1 MDHDSH
7 NSETTNGHPQVNDV
21 MPIVSTESES
31 ADGDVAT
38 YGMDGFMTQLDN
50 IHRNWEPDFQQT
62 NSEVTIDSER
72 SHFVRTPDLEE
83 AEDILEETGR
93 VVLCGPP
100 GSGKTTLGHALLR
113 QYRHK
118 GHKTYVLANVKDWF
132 KYVSEGRR
140 SVVLMDGTLGE
151 VFVDDVEYT
160 QWRNISRSVLELNKT
175 GDCLLVLT
183 VYPHILRKL
192 HVLEAGSNSPLLSS
206 MVVVHLMRDPL
217 DEELKREI
225 LTVHLKEL
233 HLNTAEQDALVTEI
247 LQKDVS
253 GAAFPWC
260 CRQLVL
266 RKSSA
271 SEPADTGE
279 GLSEATPLFTRTS
292 DPTDIFTAPSECYVP
307 FLQRII
313 TNRDHG
319 ETMAAVMSLTM
330 LGLGHFLHNPRRVQ
344 SQLEKLG
351 FPDFSDCRLELFVD
365 HFRGS
370 IIQQEANKFMSR
382 LIYNAVGLALGRS
395 LYLPILLKV
404 CDVMFFVQHVRTK
417 ETATEFSVTIGP
429 SPDDRQLLMQTM
441 YEHMVS
447 GRQPELC
454 QHPSLH
460 CPQFLQEFDTFCRA
474 NKNHVQRLVS
484 AVDTVHRKPLLYWS
498 VWGPTGNLT
507 QWCLKLTEGETDNS
521 VRGKWTTE
529 VLLVCILMRD
539 ITYKED
545 SSFVTLLTKLI
556 SPTHFSDMIYT
567 EIDLPLPSSEHCITQ
582 SLRAAMDRVIS
593 GVRNNSLCYLGD
605 PSLPIPNKLV
615 SMEVRSSDDGDK
627 VHVVV
632 PSKQWCLAL
641 RLLAD
646 RQVDER
652 DEEGNTLLHVAADT
666 GDLDVVKI
674 AVKSGASLTARNN
687 KGQNPPQLAANRKKR
702 GKKKPGTSYECMGT
716 LRKACRSGDQNTIK
730 VLLCTSVSVQDKDN
744 VFGSTPLHVVCE
756 TGKTDIATL
765 LISLDA
771 DVNVKD
777 NDGHTP
783 LHRAC
788 SDCNTQTALLLIQ
801 HHADVNV
808 KNNGG
813 DTPLHRACLFGNTQ
827 TALLLIQHHA
837 DVNVKDND
845 GNTPLHYACLRGN
858 TQTALLLIQHHAD
871 VNVKN
876 NDGGTPLHYACLR
889 GNTQTA
895 LLLIQHHAD
904 VNVKDNDGH
913 TPLHRACLF
922 GNTQT
927 ALLLIQ
933 HHADVNVKD
942 NDGHTPLH
950 RACLY
955 GNTQT
960 ALLLIQHHAD
970 VNVKNNGGD
979 TPLHYACLYGN
990 TQTALL
996 LIQHHADVNVKNNG
1010 GDTPLH
1016 TACLRGN
1023 TQTALLLIQHHVDVN
1038 VENNDGCTPL
1048 HTACLRGNTQTA
1060 LLLIQHHADVN
1071 ARTKTGETPLHVAL
1085 YLQHADLAGLLIQQ
1099 GATVKRKSRTHKRLI
1114 SYGINVFN
1122 VSHA

>member
-21 MPIVSTESES
+21 MPIVSPECES
-31 ADGDVAT
+31 ADGDVAK

-50 IHRNWEPDFQQT
+50 IHRNWEPDFQQMH
-62 NSEVTIDSER
+62 SEVTIDSDR

-83 AEDILEETGR
+83 AEDTLEETGR

-151 VFVDDVEYT
+151 MQVNDNEYK

-175 GDCLLVLT
+175 RDCLLVLT
-183 VYPHILRKL
+183 VYPHILREL
-192 HVLEAGSNSPLLSS
+192 HVLEAGSNSPLLTS

-233 HLNTAEQDALVTEI
+233 HLDTPEQDALVTEI

-271 SEPADTGE
+271 AEPAETGE
-279 GLSEATPLFTRTS
+279 ELSEATPLFTRTS

-307 FLQRII
+307 LLQRII

-330 LGLGHFLHNPRRVQ
+330 LGLGRFLHNPRRVQ

-351 FPDFSDCRLELFVD
+351 FPEFSDCRLELFVD

-370 IIQQEANKFMSR
+370 IIQQEANKFTSR

-404 CDVMFFVQHVRTK
+404 CDVMFLVQHVRTK

-447 GRQPELC
+447 GRLPELC

-460 CPQFLQEFDTFCRA
+460 CPQFLQEFDAFCRA
-474 NKNHVQRLVS
+474 NKNYVQRLVS

-507 QWCLKLTEGETDNS
+507 QWCLKLTEGDIKYIVRGWLAQVLLACKLVGKATDEEDNS
-521 VRGKWTTE
+521 
-529 VLLVCILMRD
+529 LVMPLATFLSAKKMRD
-539 ITYKED
+539 
-545 SSFVTLLTKLI
+545 
-556 SPTHFSDMIYT
+556 MIQT
-567 EIDLPLPSSEHCITQ
+567 EIDLPLPSTEQYTPRSF
-582 SLRAAMDRVIS
+582 RVKIDQVMS
-593 GVRNNSLCYLGD
+593 TIQTNSLCYLED
-605 PSLPIPNKLV
+605 PSLRIPNTLV
-615 SMEVRSSDDGDK
+615 RMEVRSSDDGDK
-627 VHVVV
+627 IRVVV
-632 PSKQWCLAL
+632 PSKQWYLAL

-666 GDLDVVKI
+666 GDMDVVKI

-687 KGQNPPQLAANRKKR
+687 KEHNPPQLAANRKKR
-702 GKKKPGTSYECMGT
+702 GKKKPGTSYDCMGT

-730 VLLCTSVSVQDKDN
+730 VLLCTSVSVQDKDIM
-744 VFGSTPLHVVCE
+744 FGSTPLHVACE

-777 NDGHTP
+777 NDGNTP
-783 LHRAC
+783 LHIAC

-808 KNNGG
+808 KDNGG
-813 DTPLHRACLFGNTQ
+813 NTPLHRACLFGNTETALLLIQHHADVNVKDNDGITPLHTACLRGNTQ

-845 GNTPLHYACLRGN
+845 GNTPLHYACL
-858 TQTALLLIQHHAD
+858 
-871 VNVKN
+871 
-876 NDGGTPLHYACLR
+876 
-889 GNTQTA
+889 
-895 LLLIQHHAD
+895 
-904 VNVKDNDGH
+904 
-913 TPLHRACLF
+913 
-922 GNTQT
+922 
-927 ALLLIQ
+927 
-933 HHADVNVKD
+933 
-942 NDGHTPLH
+942 
-950 RACLY
+950 Y

-970 VNVKNNGGD
+970 VNVKNNSVV
-979 TPLHYACLYGN
+979 TPLYTACRCRN
-990 TQTALL
+990 TRTALL
-996 LIQHHADVNVKNNG
+996 LIQHHADVNVKDNSG
-1010 GDTPLH
+1010 FTPLH
-1016 TACLRGN
+1016 YACLYVN
-1023 TQTALLLIQHHVDVN
+1023 VPLALLLIPRYADVN
-1038 VENNDGCTPL
+1038 VKNNDGYTPL
-1048 HTACLRGNTQTA
+1048 HRACLFGNTQNA

-1071 ARTKTGETPLHVAL
+1071 ARTKTGETPLDVAFYRKDADMPRL
-1085 YLQHADLAGLLIQQ
+1085 LFQH
-1099 GATVKRKSRTHKRLI
+1099 GATVERNSRTHKRLI
-1114 SYGINVFN
+1114 SIGINVFN